1 MLTAD
6 ATWSRPIR
14 IAERNRA
21 RAPSCGLARRSS
33 HTALVWVTVTSS
45 STPSAPMTMP
55 ASRRPRASTPEPSE
69 ATSAVAWSSSPVS
82 RAAAVNPAP
91 RAPISASDT
100 SVPST
105 AVDVRADNPC
115 VRYSTANMITPEP
128 TTATASGL
136 RPSRIAGR
144 TNSSSTAKLTTSA
157 PRAASPRHRPRTST
171 AAEKSTASQASDPPR
186 WKSTI
191 WYEPG
196 SSGSPPDQPSTTGSP
211 TVNRGVPGSRGTIW
225 TRSRPARGPS
235 DMATTSAAQRPC
247 PSPGEQSVVCTAV
260 TCPRTGC
267 CSGAPAGV
275 AGPPVGRRTTS
286 PTRAAS
292 AQGTSSTAR
301 STRTRWPAGAAGP
314 WPWPCPCS
322 RRVVPGGLAPV
333 AVLVSWRVV
342 VPSGLARGVRLV
354 AGPVRRDDGKGL
366 GRGLRRGPATARA

>member
-1 MLTAD
+1 
-6 ATWSRPIR
+6 
-14 IAERNRA
+14 
-21 RAPSCGLARRSS
+21 
-33 HTALVWVTVTSS
+33 
-45 STPSAPMTMP
+45 
-55 ASRRPRASTPEPSE
+55 
-69 ATSAVAWSSSPVS
+69 
-82 RAAAVNPAP
+82 
-91 RAPISASDT
+91 
-100 SVPST
+100 
-105 AVDVRADNPC
+105 
-115 VRYSTANMITPEP
+115 MITPEP

-157 PRAASPRHRPRTST
+157 ARAASPRHRPRTST
-171 AAEKSTASQASDPPR
+171 AAENSTASQASDPPR

-267 CSGAPAGV
+267 CSGV
-275 AGPPVGRRTTS
+275 AGGGRGAARGPQDDESDEGGERAGHEQHREEHADPVAGRRRRS
-286 PTRAAS
+286 VSVAVPVPGAWSRAAS
-292 AQGTSSTAR
+292 R
-301 STRTRWPAGAAGP
+301 
-314 WPWPCPCS
+314 PWPCSFRGAWWSRPAS
-322 RRVVPGGLAPV
+322 RRGVP
-333 AVLVSWRVV
+333 
-342 VPSGLARGVRLV
+342 LV

-366 GRGLRRGPATARA
+366 GRGLRRGPGDGPGVMPVAGRHLAGRAMARTAGRTVTGHRPILPVPSWRAVHRFVARWCTPERGRAHGARCARRSAGVHERSRGGPALPLVRTCVRIAPCDGAGSKSWTTASAPSWPSRVCAASCAPYACRSSPE